1 MAATSRALTLKL
13 LADISDFTKG
23 IDQSSKHV
31 DTMGDKVK
39 KFGKAAAAGLLVA
52 GAAAVAFGAKA
63 IQAGEAAA
71 TSNARIDQIN
81 KSMGLFGDSTDS
93 VTASLVDYANTVARS
108 TGIDQNAIKATQAK
122 LLTFKEI
129 AVTADQ
135 LGGNFERATKA
146 AIDLGAAGFGTAETN
161 AVQLGKALNDPI
173 KGITALTRS
182 GVTFTA
188 SEKERIKVLVESNK
202 VSKAQNLILAAIET
216 QVGGT
221 AEATSNATDRI
232 KVGLSQVTETIG
244 LALLPAF
251 EKVTAF
257 LLNKVF
263 PAFQAYV
270 LPIVKQLSAFI
281 QDNFAPLLQNVF
293 IPIVKAL
300 LQAWTTVANAVRR
313 NEKELQPLLNIFKAV
328 FEFVKVYLAPLLI
341 NVLGKALQLVA
352 GVVST
357 LISLFSNLVGII
369 NAAVNAIKAVA
380 SAGRAIG
387 GAIGSA
393 FGFGGGRAMGGPVT
407 GGTSYL
413 VGERGPELFT
423 PSSSGNIIPNNA
435 MGGNTVNITVNG
447 ALDPISTARQI
458 ANILNREATI
468 SGSFNRVGSSLLVGA

>member
-1 MAATSRALTLKL
+1 
-13 LADISDFTKG
+13 
-23 IDQSSKHV
+23 
-31 DTMGDKVK
+31 
-39 KFGKAAAAGLLVA
+39 LVA

-81 KSMGLFGDSTDS
+81 KSMGLFGDSTDA

-129 AVTADQ
+129 AVTADE

-182 GVTFTA
+182 GVTFTE
-188 SEKERIKVLVESNK
+188 SEKARIKVLVESNK
-202 VSKAQNLILAAIET
+202 VSEAQNLILAAIET

-244 LALLPAF
+244 MALLPAF

-257 LLNKVF
+257 LLDSVF
-263 PAFQAYV
+263 PAFQDYV
-270 LPIVKQLSAFI
+270 LPIVKELSAFI
-281 QDNFAPLLQNVF
+281 EENFAPLLQNVF

-300 LQAWTTVANAVRR
+300 LQAWITVANSVKR
-313 NEKELQPLLNIFKAV
+313 NEKELAPLLNLFKAV

-380 SAGRAIG
+380 SAGKAIG
-387 GAIGSA
+387 GAIGGA
-393 FGFGGGRAMGGPVT
+393 LGFGGGRAMGGPVSART
-407 GGTSYL
+407 AYV
-413 VGERGPELFT
+413 VGERGPELFV
-423 PSSSGNIIPNNA
+423 PGSSGSIIPNGG
-435 MGGNTVNITVNG
+435 MGGGTTINLTVNG
-447 ALDPISTARQI
+447 AIDSESTARQI
-458 ANILNREATI
+458 VSILNDSSARGTL
-468 SGSFNRVGSSLLVGA
+468 GSLAFA

>member
-23 IDQSSKHV
+23 IDQSQKQV
-31 DTMGDKVK
+31 TTMGDKIS
-39 KFGKAAAAGLLVA
+39 KFGKAAGVALLAA

-71 TSNARIDQIN
+71 TSNARINQIN
-81 KSMGLFGDSTDS
+81 KSMGLFGDSTDE
-93 VTASLVDYANTVARS
+93 VTASLINYANETARA
-108 TGIDQNAIKATQAK
+108 TGIDQNSIKATQAK

-129 AVTADQ
+129 AQTADEVN
-135 LGGNFERATKA
+135 GNFQRATKA
-146 AIDLGAAGFGTAETN
+146 AIDLGAAGFGSAEMN
-161 AVQLGKALNDPI
+161 AVALGKALNDPI

-182 GVTFTA
+182 GVTFTE

-202 VSKAQNLILAAIET
+202 VGEAQNMILAAIET

-232 KVGLSQVTETIG
+232 KVGFSQVTETIG

-257 LLNKVF
+257 LLESVF

-270 LPIVKQLSAFI
+270 LPIVKDLAAFL

-293 IPIVKAL
+293 IPIVKSL

-313 NEKELQPLLNIFKAV
+313 NEKELQPLLNLFKAV
-328 FEFVKVYLAPLLI
+328 FEFVKVFLAPLLV

-369 NAAVNAIKAVA
+369 TAAVNAIKAVA
-380 SAGRAIG
+380 SAGKAIG
-387 GAIGSA
+387 GAIGGA
-393 FGFGGGRAMGGPVT
+393 LGFGGGRAMGGPVSART
-407 GGTSYL
+407 AYV
-413 VGERGPELFT
+413 VGERGPELFV
-423 PSSSGNIIPNNA
+423 PGSSGSIIPNG
-435 MGGNTVNITVNG
+435 MGGGTTINLTVNG
-447 ALDPISTARQI
+447 AIDSESTARQI
-458 ANILNREATI
+458 VSILNDSQARGTL
-468 SGSFNRVGSSLLVGA
+468 GSLAFA